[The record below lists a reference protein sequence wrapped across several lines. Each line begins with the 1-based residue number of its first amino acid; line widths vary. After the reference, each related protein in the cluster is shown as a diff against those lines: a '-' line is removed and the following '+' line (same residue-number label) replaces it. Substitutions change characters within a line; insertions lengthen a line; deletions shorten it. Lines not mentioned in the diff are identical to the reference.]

1 MPGRFVLRVAV
12 AKVIESRKNSRRNDM
27 AAAGTNPKIEELR
40 FKLKTD
46 PKSRLFYPLAE
57 ELRKVGQFA
66 EAEQVLRAGLT
77 THATYLSAWVVLGRV
92 LREQAKHAEAVTALS
107 QALELDRGNVVVAR
121 LLAESYLAMGEKV
134 EAIKK
139 YKLVAALMPGDEDTE
154 AAIAR
159 LQNELGGPSAPAA
172 PPPAAPPAPPAP
184 VSPAPP
190 PVPQVPVT
198 AAPPPAITAPVP
210 APPSVPVSEPD
221 TEPFDI
227 TYSGLK
233 KEQARDFATGDS
245 DPMRAD
251 HEESPF
257 EEPAADAGYSADAF
271 SLEEPAGM
279 HLAAPPAA
287 ADLAEPFP
295 SEPFAPQGEPLG
307 APETEEAD
315 LYEPAADVAPGF
327 LQGRFDANVPP
338 PPAASDDFAKTITMA
353 DLYANQGLID
363 EARDI
368 YEDVLARDPDNAA
381 VRAKLEAL
389 EDMEA
394 APQPEVEDEWSEPE
408 ERHEP
413 APFGMRP
420 PEDEEPTLELRAPQ
434 AAEVR
439 NEVPTPVAPQPAAP
453 AEPEAPKG
461 PGKVEK
467 LESWLSKVKRPGVGS
482 V

>member
-1 MPGRFVLRVAV
+1 
-12 AKVIESRKNSRRNDM
+12 M
-27 AAAGTNPKIEELR
+27 ASAGTNPKIEELR

-66 EAEQVLRAGLT
+66 EAEQVLRAGLG

-92 LREQAKHAEAVTALS
+92 LREQSKHAEAVTALS

-159 LQNELGGPSAPAA
+159 LEIELGGGAASAASAPSRTVPDA
-172 PPPAAPPAPPAP
+172 
-184 VSPAPP
+184 APP
-190 PVPQVPVT
+190 PVPPPS
-198 AAPPPAITAPVP
+198 APPPAPAASAAPTTITAPVP
-210 APPSVPVSEPD
+210 SPPAVSVVEPD
-221 TEPFDI
+221 AEPFDI
-227 TYSGLK
+227 TYTGLRNPPS
-233 KEQARDFATGDS
+233 RDLATGDS
-245 DPMRAD
+245 DPMRAQ

-257 EEPAADAGYSADAF
+257 EEPAADAGYGADAF

-279 HLAAPPAA
+279 HLAPPPFEAG
-287 ADLAEPFP
+287 LAEPFP
-295 SEPFAPQGEPLG
+295 AEPFAAETGT
-307 APETEEAD
+307 APASASEEAD
-315 LYEPAADVAPGF
+315 LDEPAPDVAPGF

-381 VRAKLEAL
+381 VRARLEAL
-389 EDMEA
+389 EEREA
-394 APQPEVEDEWSEPE
+394 AGQPADSDDEWSRTE
-408 ERHEP
+408 EREHP
-413 APFGMRP
+413 GPFGMRL
-420 PEDEEPTLELRAPQ
+420 PEDEEPTLEMRAPQ
-434 AAEVR
+434 AAEAR
-439 NEVPTPVAPQPAAP
+439 GEAP
-453 AEPEAPKG
+453 APAPPPAEAAGTPEMPKAG
-461 PGKVEK
+461 DKVEK
-467 LESWLSKVKRPGVGS
+467 LESWLSKLKRPGVGS